1 MEKKIP
7 SIAWIL
13 LFSLGTVWGGAYF
26 LMSRALEVFSPVQV
40 ASLRIVIAFIIFLP
54 IFLVRIKEIPWKKL
68 HFLLV
73 VGALG
78 SSLPALFFAIAQT
91 ELTSSITGVLG
102 STTPLFTLLVGMMF
116 FSVSYVRNK
125 VLGVLIGLS
134 GAVFIILLGDDKVM
148 GGTLFFAFL
157 PALATICYA
166 FSTNTIKSKL
176 QDIHP
181 LTISSGAFVIVGP
194 IMSVVLI
201 QSGFVEVMQTHES
214 AWEGF
219 AYVAILSLSA
229 TVICSVFYF
238 ALIQMTSPVFASM
251 VAYLI
256 PLVATLIGIANGEPI
271 TLVHIIGLVLILV
284 GVYLS
289 RK

>member
-13 LFSLGTVWGGAYF
+13 LFSLGTVWGGTFF
-26 LMSRALEVFSPVQV
+26 LMSKALEVFSPVQV
-40 ASLRIVIAFIIFLP
+40 ASLRIVIAFVVFIP
-54 IFLVRIKEIPWKKL
+54 IFLVRIKEMPWKKI
-68 HFLLV
+68 HFLFI
-73 VGALG
+73 VGAFG
-78 SSLPALFFAIAQT
+78 SSLPALFFALAQT
-91 ELTSSITGVLG
+91 QLTSSITGVLG
-102 STTPLFTLLVGMMF
+102 STTPLFTLLIGMMF
-116 FSVSYVRNK
+116 FSVSYAKNK

-134 GAVFIILLGDDKVM
+134 GAVFIILLGNNEIM
-148 GGTLFFAFL
+148 GGEMIYAFL
-157 PALATICYA
+157 PAIATVLYA

-176 QDIHP
+176 QEVPP
-181 LTISSGAFVIVGP
+181 LTLSSGAFMTVGP
-194 IMSVVLI
+194 IMLVVLI
-201 QSGFVEVMQTHES
+201 QSGFIEVMQTNEN

-219 AYVAILSLSA
+219 AYIATLSISA

-238 ALIQMTSPVFASM
+238 ALIQMTSAVFASM

-256 PLVATLIGIANGEPI
+256 PLVATVIGILNGEPI
-271 TLVHIIGLVLILV
+271 TLVHVIGLVLILI